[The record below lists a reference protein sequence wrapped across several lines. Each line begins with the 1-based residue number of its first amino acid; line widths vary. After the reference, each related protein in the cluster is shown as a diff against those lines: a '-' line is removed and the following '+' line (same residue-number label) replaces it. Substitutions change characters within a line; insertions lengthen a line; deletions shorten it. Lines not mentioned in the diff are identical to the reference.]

1 MTPEQI
7 EKAKAII
14 EEIDDPFEY
23 YETLVALSEGY
34 LFEVTKGN
42 EEKAECLLKLQS
54 FLYEQA
60 ALKGYSEH
68 EIDRRA
74 TLS

>member
-7 EKAKAII
+7 SKAKAII

-42 EEKAECLLKLQS
+42 EEKAESLLKLQS

-60 ALKGYSEH
+60 ARKGYSEH

-74 TLS
+74 ALS